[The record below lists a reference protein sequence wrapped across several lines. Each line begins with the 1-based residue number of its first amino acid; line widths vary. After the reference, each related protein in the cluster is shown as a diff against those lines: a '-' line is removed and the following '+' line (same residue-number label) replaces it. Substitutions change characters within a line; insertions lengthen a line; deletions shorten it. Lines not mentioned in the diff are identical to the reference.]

1 MFMYASPLWRSRV
14 HSRGLCARSDDEI
27 CEVKMNCTMMIC
39 VHQKRGHITRR
50 QKPKSELG
58 KQLDFWMIQDRLSNS
73 KVVVWRSDRRFDVLA
88 CLHLIYLPPVI

>member
-50 QKPKSELG
+50 QKPKSGLG
-58 KQLDFWMIQDRLSNS
+58 KQLDFWMIQDHLSNS
-73 KVVVWRSDRRFDVLA
+73 KVVGGGVTADLMFLLA
-88 CLHLIYLPPVI
+88 STSFICLQ